1 MGKGLLAIQYYG
13 CCVVELYVHTR
24 THLCLDKGAPI
35 PRSVQPPELGRV
47 VELNLL
53 AKRAGEWSA
62 GLPECMVR
70 RSVASEKRTMADGL
84 RQCIRPLVESTTPG
98 HDGYPLA
105 LVPIMWT
112 VW

>member
-1 MGKGLLAIQYYG
+1 MRLTAILMLNIIA
-13 CCVVELYVHTR
+13 VIPAVTVKT
-24 THLCLDKGAPI
+24 APDE
-35 PRSVQPPELGRV
+35 RSF
-47 VELNLL
+47 
-53 AKRAGEWSA
+53 S
-62 GLPECMVR
+62 ECMVR
-70 RSVASEKRTMADGL
+70 RRVCKRRTKMAFGL